1 MFLIAFPPEGGCQEP
16 PLPPATV
23 LFSRSIEMSTVNAF
37 ASKSLHP
44 VPGAHSHDQESCGHT
59 VQFYAEDQ
67 SLVAALTRFVSTSLS
82 TGGSAIVIA
91 TKPHREA
98 LTLELQ
104 ASGLD
109 TMAAI
114 WQGRFVL
121 LDAAETLAKFTVDGW
136 PDAALFTE
144 LIGGCVAT
152 ANAASHGE
160 NSRVVA
166 FGEMVSLLWAQGKPD
181 AALRLE
187 QLWNDLATTQSFSLR
202 CAYPIGGFA
211 RAEDSEPFQRICA
224 EHSAVIPSESYM
236 ELSSEAERLRNISQ
250 LQQKAGALE
259 TEKAQ
264 RKSIQRTLQLRESEL
279 ADILENAVEGV
290 QQVGPDQTI
299 MWTNKALLN
308 LLGYAA
314 EEYIGHPLGAFH
326 VQQHIFEEFWA
337 KLMRREDIYD
347 FPAELRCKDGSVK
360 QVVIHSN
367 GLWENGK
374 FVHTRCFVRDV
385 TEQKRLEQV
394 LRTAEKQ
401 AAMGRVAAGIAHEIN
416 NPLETVTNVFYLLR
430 DHPSLDAD
438 ARELAR
444 IANEEMERV
453 RHIARQTL
461 AFCRDTESPVSVSLR
476 LILDDVLEAFR
487 RQIQTNH
494 ITVERNIDTDG
505 LVVAFPVELR
515 QIFINLIANALQAMP
530 EGGAL
535 RVSLRHSSER
545 SASGARPGLRVSITD
560 TGTGIP
566 VKHRHKIF
574 EPFFT
579 TKAEKGTGLGLWVSR
594 GIVQKLDGTIRFR
607 CTKWRGRTLTS
618 FAVFIPT
625 DGLGFSVS

>member
-1 MFLIAFPPEGGCQEP
+1 ML
-16 PLPPATV
+16 
-23 LFSRSIEMSTVNAF
+23 MSTVNAF
-37 ASKSLHP
+37 GTNPSHP
-44 VPGAHSHDQESCGHT
+44 VQGEHSHDHEPCGHT

-67 SLVAALTRFVSTSLS
+67 SLITGLSRLIDSALG
-82 TGGSAIVIA
+82 TGSSAIVIA
-91 TKPHREA
+91 TKAHRDA

-104 ASGLD
+104 TRGLD
-109 TMAAI
+109 TMTAVL
-114 WQGRFVL
+114 QGRFIL
-121 LDAAETLAKFTVDGW
+121 LDAAETLAKFTADGW

-144 LIGGCVAT
+144 LIGGCVAR
-152 ANAASHGE
+152 AKAASHGR

-187 QLWNDLATTQSFSLR
+187 QLWNDLSKTHDFSLR
-202 CAYPIGGFA
+202 CAYPIGSFA
-211 RAEDSEPFQRICA
+211 RAEDGEPFLKICA
-224 EHSAVIPSESYM
+224 EHSGVIPGESYTD
-236 ELSSEAERLRNISQ
+236 LVTEAERLRNISQ
-250 LQQKAGALE
+250 LQQKARALE
-259 TEKAQ
+259 TEKAE
-264 RKSIQRTLQLRESEL
+264 RRNIQQSLQVRESEL
-279 ADILENAVEGV
+279 ADILENALEGV

-299 MWTNKALLN
+299 LWTNKALLK
-308 LLGYAA
+308 LLGYSPQ
-314 EEYIGHPLGAFH
+314 EYIGHPLGAFH
-326 VQQHIFEEFWA
+326 VHQHVFEEFWA

-347 FPAELRCKDGSVK
+347 YPAELRCKDGSVK
-360 QVVIHSN
+360 QLVINSN

-394 LRTAEKQ
+394 LRGAEKQ
-401 AAMGRVAAGIAHEIN
+401 AAMGRVAAGIAHEIS

-444 IANEEMERV
+444 VANEEMERV

-461 AFCRDTESPVSVSLR
+461 AFCRDSENPVPISLR

-487 RQIQTNH
+487 RQIQTNQV
-494 ITVERNIDTDG
+494 TVERNLEADG

-530 EGGAL
+530 DGGTL
-535 RVSLRHSSER
+535 RVSLRYSSQWSGSGVR
-545 SASGARPGLRVSITD
+545 SGIRVSVTD
-560 TGTGIP
+560 TGIGIP
-566 VKHRHKIF
+566 AKHRHKIF

-607 CTKWRGRTLTS
+607 CAKWQGRTLTS
-618 FAVFIPT
+618 FAVSIPT
-625 DGLGFSVS
+625 DGMGFAVS

>member
-1 MFLIAFPPEGGCQEP
+1 
-16 PLPPATV
+16 
-23 LFSRSIEMSTVNAF
+23 MSTVNAF
-37 ASKSLHP
+37 GANQSHP
-44 VPGAHSHDQESCGHT
+44 VPGAHAHYHEPRGHT
-59 VQFYAEDQ
+59 VQFYSEDQ
-67 SLVAALTRFVSTSLS
+67 SLINGLGRLIGMALG
-82 TGGSAIVIA
+82 TGTSAIVIA
-91 TKPHREA
+91 TKTHREA

-104 ASGLD
+104 AHGLD
-109 TMAAI
+109 TMTAA
-114 WQGRFVL
+114 WQGRFIL

-144 LIGGCVAT
+144 LIGGHVAR
-152 ANAASHGE
+152 AKAASHGG

-166 FGEMVSLLWAQGKPD
+166 FGEMVSLLWARGKPD
-181 AALRLE
+181 AAIRLE
-187 QLWNDLATTQSFSLR
+187 QLWNDLGKTHDFSLR
-202 CAYPIGGFA
+202 CAYPIGSFA
-211 RAEDSEPFQRICA
+211 REEDSEPFLKICA
-224 EHSAVIPSESYM
+224 EHSGVIPGESYT
-236 ELSSEAERLRNISQ
+236 ELATEAERLRNVSH
-250 LQQKAGALE
+250 LQQKARALE
-259 TEKAQ
+259 TVKAE
-264 RKSIQRTLQLRESEL
+264 RSNIQQSLQLRESEL

-299 MWTNKALLN
+299 LWTNKALLK
-308 LLGYAA
+308 LLGYTPQ
-314 EEYIGHPLGAFH
+314 EYIGHPLGSFH
-326 VQQHIFEEFWA
+326 VHQHVFEEFWA

-347 FPAELRCKDGSVK
+347 YPTELRCKDGSVR

-385 TEQKRLEQV
+385 TEQKRLEHV

-444 IANEEMERV
+444 VANEEMERV

-461 AFCRDTESPVSVSLR
+461 AFCRDSESPVPVSLR

-487 RQIQTNH
+487 RQIQASH
-494 ITVERNIDTDG
+494 ITVERNLDADG

-530 EGGAL
+530 EGGTL
-535 RVSLRHSSER
+535 RLSVRHSSQW
-545 SASGARPGLRVSITD
+545 SASGARPGIRVSVTD
-560 TGTGIP
+560 TGVGIP
-566 VKHRHKIF
+566 AKHRHKIF

-607 CTKWRGRTLTS
+607 CAKWQGRTLTT

-625 DGLGFSVS
+625 DGMGFAGS

>member
-1 MFLIAFPPEGGCQEP
+1 
-16 PLPPATV
+16 
-23 LFSRSIEMSTVNAF
+23 MSTVNAF
-37 ASKSLHP
+37 APKPPLAAPAAILGDH
-44 VPGAHSHDQESCGHT
+44 ESCGHT

-67 SLVAALTRFVSTSLS
+67 SLVALLTRFVSTAIG

-91 TKPHREA
+91 TKPHGDA
-98 LTLELQ
+98 LKQ
-104 ASGLD
+104 ALHACGLD
-109 TMAAI
+109 TMAALRH
-114 WQGRFVL
+114 GRFIL
-121 LDAAETLAKFTVDGW
+121 LDAAETLAKFSVDGW
-136 PDAALFTE
+136 PDAARFTE
-144 LIGGCVAT
+144 LIGACLAR
-152 ANAASHGE
+152 AKAASQGG
-160 NSRVVA
+160 NSRVLA

-181 AALRLE
+181 AAIQLE
-187 QLWNDLATTQSFSLR
+187 QLWNNLAKTHSFSLH
-202 CAYPIGGFA
+202 CAYPIGSFA
-211 RAEDSEPFQRICA
+211 REEDGESFLKICA
-224 EHSAVIPSESYM
+224 EHSAVIPSESYT
-236 ELSSEAERLRNISQ
+236 ELSSDVERLRNISH
-250 LQQKAGALE
+250 LQQKARALE
-259 TEKAQ
+259 TEKAE
-264 RKSIQRTLQLRESEL
+264 RKTIQRSLQLRESEL

-290 QQVGPDQTI
+290 QQVGPDQI
-299 MWTNKALLN
+299 ILWTNKALLN
-308 LLGYAA
+308 LLGYTV

-326 VQQHIFEEFWA
+326 VQQHVFEEFWA
-337 KLMRREDIYD
+337 RLMRREDIYD

-374 FVHTRCFVRDV
+374 FVHTRCFIRDV

-430 DHPSLDAD
+430 DHPSLDDD

-444 IANEEMERV
+444 IANEEMDRV

-461 AFCRDTESPVSVSLR
+461 AFCRDSESPVSVSLR

-487 RQIQTNH
+487 RKIQTNRV
-494 ITVERNIDTDG
+494 TVERRIETDG

-515 QIFINLIANALQAMP
+515 QIFINLIANSLQAMP
-530 EGGAL
+530 EGGTL
-535 RVSLRHSSER
+535 RIRLRHSSEWTAH
-545 SASGARPGLRVSITD
+545 ASRPGVRVSITD
-560 TGTGIP
+560 TGIGIP
-566 VKHRHKIF
+566 AMHQHKVF

-607 CTKWRGRTLTS
+607 STKWRGRSLTS

>member
-1 MFLIAFPPEGGCQEP
+1 
-16 PLPPATV
+16 
-23 LFSRSIEMSTVNAF
+23 MSTVSAF
-37 ASKSLHP
+37 TSKSSHP
-44 VPGAHSHDQESCGHT
+44 VSGAQSHDHESCGHT
-59 VQFYAEDQ
+59 VQLYAEDQ
-67 SLVAALTRFVSTSLS
+67 ALVAALTRLVSTSLG
-82 TGGSAIVIA
+82 TGGAAIVIA

-98 LTLELQ
+98 LTLQLQ
-104 ASGLD
+104 ASGVD

-114 WQGRFVL
+114 SRGRFIL
-121 LDAAETLAKFTVDGW
+121 LDAAETLAKFTVDGS

-144 LIGGCVAT
+144 FIGGCVAQ
-152 ANAASHGE
+152 AASQGG

-166 FGEMVSLLWAQGKPD
+166 FGEMVSLLWSQGKPD

-187 QLWNDLATTQSFSLR
+187 QLWNGLAKTHSFSLR
-202 CAYPIGGFA
+202 CAYPIGSFA
-211 RAEDSEPFQRICA
+211 RA
-224 EHSAVIPSESYM
+224 EHSAVIPSESYT

-250 LQQKAGALE
+250 LQQKARALE
-259 TEKAQ
+259 TENAA
-264 RKSIQRTLQLRESEL
+264 RKNVQRTLQLRESEL
-279 ADILENAVEGV
+279 AYILENAVEGV
-290 QQVGPDQTI
+290 QQVGPDQI
-299 MWTNKALLN
+299 ILWANKALLK
-308 LLGYAA
+308 LLGYTT

-326 VQQHIFEEFWA
+326 VHQHIFEEFWA

-347 FPAELRCKDGSVK
+347 FPAELRCKEGSVK

-438 ARELAR
+438 ARALAR

-461 AFCRDTESPVSVSLR
+461 AFCRDTGSPVSISLR

-487 RQIQTNH
+487 RQIQTSH
-494 ITVERNIDTDG
+494 ITVERNIGTDG

-535 RVSLRHSSER
+535 RVSLRHSSEW

>member
-1 MFLIAFPPEGGCQEP
+1 ML
-16 PLPPATV
+16 
-23 LFSRSIEMSTVNAF
+23 MSTVNAF
-37 ASKSLHP
+37 ESNPSRS
-44 VPGAHSHDQESCGHT
+44 VPGAPAQEHDHEPCGHT
-59 VQFYAEDQ
+59 VQFYTEDQ
-67 SLVAALTRFVSTSLS
+67 SLITGLTRLVAAALV
-82 TGGSAIVIA
+82 TGRSAIVIA
-91 TKPHREA
+91 TRAHRDA

-104 ASGLD
+104 AGGLD
-109 TMAAI
+109 TMTAL
-114 WQGRFVL
+114 WQGRFTL

-144 LIGGCVAT
+144 LIGGYVARAT
-152 ANAASHGE
+152 AASHDG

-166 FGEMVSLLWAQGKPD
+166 FGEMVSLLWAQGKPE

-187 QLWNDLATTQSFSLR
+187 QLWNELGQTHDFSLR
-202 CAYPIGGFA
+202 CAYPIGSFA
-211 RAEDSEPFQRICA
+211 RDEDGEPFLKICA
-224 EHSAVIPSESYM
+224 EHSGVIPGESYTD
-236 ELSSEAERLRNISQ
+236 LATEAERLRNISQ
-250 LQQKAGALE
+250 LQQKARALE

-264 RKSIQRTLQLRESEL
+264 RKNIQKSLQSRESEL

-299 MWTNKALLN
+299 LWTNKALLK
-308 LLGYAA
+308 LLGYAPQ
-314 EEYIGHPLGAFH
+314 EYIGHPLGAFH
-326 VQQHIFEEFWA
+326 VHQHVFAEFWA

-347 FPAELRCKDGSVK
+347 YPAELRCKDGSVK
-360 QVVIHSN
+360 QVVINSN

-401 AAMGRVAAGIAHEIN
+401 AAMGRVAAGIAHEIS

-444 IANEEMERV
+444 VANQEMDRV
-453 RHIARQTL
+453 RHIARQTM
-461 AFCRDTESPVSVSLR
+461 AFCRDSESPVPISLR

-487 RQIQTNH
+487 RQIQANRV
-494 ITVERNIDTDG
+494 TVERNLDADG
-505 LVVAFPVELR
+505 PVVAFPVELR

-530 EGGAL
+530 TGGVL
-535 RVSLRHSSER
+535 RVSLRYGSQW
-545 SASGARPGLRVSITD
+545 SAGGVRPGIRVSVTD
-560 TGTGIP
+560 TGIGIP
-566 VKHRHKIF
+566 AKHRHKIF

-607 CTKWRGRTLTS
+607 CSKWQGRTLTS

-625 DGLGFSVS
+625 DGMGFAVS

>member
-1 MFLIAFPPEGGCQEP
+1 ML
-16 PLPPATV
+16 
-23 LFSRSIEMSTVNAF
+23 MSTVNAF
-37 ASKSLHP
+37 ESNPSHP
-44 VPGAHSHDQESCGHT
+44 APGAHPHDLEACGHT

-67 SLVAALTRFVSTSLS
+67 SLISGLTRLIATALV
-82 TGGSAIVIA
+82 TGNSAIVIA
-91 TKPHREA
+91 TKAHREA
-98 LTLELQ
+98 LTLDLQ
-104 ASGLD
+104 AGGLD
-109 TMAAI
+109 TMKAL
-114 WQGRFVL
+114 WRGRFTL

-136 PDAALFTE
+136 PDTTRFTE
-144 LIGGCVAT
+144 LIGGYVAR
-152 ANAASHGE
+152 AKAASHGG

-166 FGEMVSLLWAQGKPD
+166 FGEMVSLLWAQGKPE

-187 QLWNDLATTQSFSLR
+187 QLWNDLGKTHDFSLR
-202 CAYPIGGFA
+202 CAYPIGSFA
-211 RAEDSEPFQRICA
+211 REEDGEPFLKICA
-224 EHSAVIPSESYM
+224 EHSGVIPGESYTD
-236 ELSSEAERLRNISQ
+236 LATEAERLRNISL
-250 LQQKAGALE
+250 LQQKARALE
-259 TEKAQ
+259 TEKAE
-264 RKSIQRTLQLRESEL
+264 RKNIQKSLQSRESEL
-279 ADILENAVEGV
+279 AEILENAVEGV

-299 MWTNKALLN
+299 LWTNKALLK
-308 LLGYAA
+308 LLGYAPQ
-314 EEYIGHPLGAFH
+314 EYIGHPLGDFH
-326 VQQHIFEEFWA
+326 VHQHVFEEFWA

-385 TEQKRLEQV
+385 TEQKRLEKV

-444 IANEEMERV
+444 VANEEMERV
-453 RHIARQTL
+453 RHIARQTM
-461 AFCRDTESPVSVSLR
+461 AFCRDSESPITVSLR

-487 RQIQTNH
+487 RQIQTNRV
-494 ITVERNIDTDG
+494 TVERNLDADG

-530 EGGAL
+530 EGGTLRVAL
-535 RVSLRHSSER
+535 RDSSQW
-545 SASGARPGLRVSITD
+545 SAGGVRPGIRVSVTD
-560 TGTGIP
+560 TGIGIP
-566 VKHRHKIF
+566 TKHRHKIF

-607 CTKWRGRTLTS
+607 CAKWRGRTLTS

-625 DGLGFSVS
+625 DGMGFAVS

>member
-1 MFLIAFPPEGGCQEP
+1 MSTANAFNSNP
-16 PLPPATV
+16 PLPA
-23 LFSRSIEMSTVNAF
+23 LGAN
-37 ASKSLHP
+37 LHP
-44 VPGAHSHDQESCGHT
+44 HDSCGHT

-67 SLVAALTRFVSTSLS
+67 ALINSLTSLVENALRS
-82 TGGSAIVIA
+82 GSAAVVIG
-91 TKPHREA
+91 TRPHREA

-104 ASGLD
+104 ARGLD
-109 TMAAI
+109 TTAAA
-114 WQGRFVL
+114 WQCRLIL
-121 LDAAETLAKFTVDGW
+121 LDAIETLARFTVDGW
-136 PDAALFTE
+136 PDAARFTE
-144 LIGGCVAT
+144 LMRGHVAQ
-152 ANAASHGE
+152 AQAASQSA

-187 QLWNDLATTQSFSLR
+187 QLWNDLAKTHSFDLR
-202 CAYPIGGFA
+202 CAYPITNFA
-211 RAEDSEPFQRICA
+211 RDEDGEPFLKICA
-224 EHSAVIPSESYM
+224 EHTSVIPSESYT
-236 ELSSEAERLRNISQ
+236 ELTTEAERLREISH
-250 LQQKAGALE
+250 LQQQARALE

-264 RKSIQRTLQLRESEL
+264 RKNVQKCLQLRESEL

-290 QQVGPDQTI
+290 QQVGPDQI
-299 MWTNKALLN
+299 ILWTNKALLK
-308 LLGYAA
+308 LLGYTPQ
-314 EEYIGHPLGAFH
+314 EYIGHPLGAFH
-326 VQQHIFEEFWA
+326 LHQHVFEEFWA

-360 QVVIHSN
+360 QVVINSN

-385 TEQKRLEQV
+385 TEQKRLEQI

-401 AAMGRVAAGIAHEIN
+401 AAMGRMAAGIAHEIN

-430 DHPSLDAD
+430 DHPSLDED

-444 IANEEMERV
+444 IANAEMERV

-461 AFCRDTESPVSVSLR
+461 AFCRDSESPVTVSLR
-476 LILDDVLEAFR
+476 LVLDDVLEAFR
-487 RQIQTNH
+487 RQIQSNR
-494 ITVERNIDTDG
+494 ITVERKINSDG

-530 EGGAL
+530 EGGTL
-535 RVSLRHSSER
+535 RVSLRRCSLSTAG
-545 SASGARPGLRVSITD
+545 SARTGIRASITD
-560 TGTGIP
+560 TGSGIP
-566 VKHRHKIF
+566 LKHRRKIF

-607 CTKWRGRTLTS
+607 CTKWRGQTLTS

-625 DGLGFSVS
+625 DGMGFSVS

>member
-1 MFLIAFPPEGGCQEP
+1 
-16 PLPPATV
+16 
-23 LFSRSIEMSTVNAF
+23 MSTVNAF
-37 ASKSLHP
+37 GSNPPHP
-44 VPGAHSHDQESCGHT
+44 VPGAHPHDHEPGGHT
-59 VQFYAEDQ
+59 VQFYSEDQ
-67 SLVAALTRFVSTSLS
+67 SLITGLSRLIAHALGIGS
-82 TGGSAIVIA
+82 SAIVIA
-91 TKPHREA
+91 TKAHREA
-98 LTLELQ
+98 LTLDLQ
-104 ASGLD
+104 ARGLD
-109 TMAAI
+109 TMTAVL
-114 WQGRFVL
+114 QGRFIL
-121 LDAAETLAKFTVDGW
+121 LDAAETLEKFTVDGW

-144 LIGGCVAT
+144 LIGGCVAR
-152 ANAASHGE
+152 AKVASHGG

-166 FGEMVSLLWAQGKPD
+166 FGEMVSLLWARGKPD
-181 AALRLE
+181 AAIRLE
-187 QLWNDLATTQSFSLR
+187 QLWNDLGKTHDFSLR

-211 RAEDSEPFQRICA
+211 REEDGEPFLKICA
-224 EHSAVIPSESYM
+224 EHSGVIPGESYT
-236 ELSSEAERLRNISQ
+236 ELATEAERLRDISQ
-250 LQQKAGALE
+250 LQQKARALE
-259 TEKAQ
+259 TEKAE
-264 RKSIQRTLQLRESEL
+264 RRNIQQSLQIRESEL

-299 MWTNKALLN
+299 LWTNKALLK
-308 LLGYAA
+308 LLGYAPQ
-314 EEYIGHPLGAFH
+314 EYIGHPLGAFH
-326 VQQHIFEEFWA
+326 VQQHVFEEFWA

-347 FPAELRCKDGSVK
+347 YPAELRCKDGSVK
-360 QVVIHSN
+360 QVVINSN

-394 LRTAEKQ
+394 LRGAEKQ

-444 IANEEMERV
+444 VANEEMERV

-461 AFCRDTESPVSVSLR
+461 AFCRDSESPVPTSLR

-487 RQIQTNH
+487 RQIQTNQV
-494 ITVERNIDTDG
+494 TVERNLEADG
-505 LVVAFPVELR
+505 LVVAFPIELR

-530 EGGAL
+530 EGGTL
-535 RVSLRHSSER
+535 RVSLRYSSQWLGGNVR
-545 SASGARPGLRVSITD
+545 SGIRVSVAD
-560 TGTGIP
+560 TGIGIP
-566 VKHRHKIF
+566 AKHRHKIF

-607 CTKWRGRTLTS
+607 CAKWQGRTLTS

-625 DGLGFSVS
+625 DGMGFAVS

>member
-1 MFLIAFPPEGGCQEP
+1 MSTANAFNSNP
-16 PLPPATV
+16 PLPAPV
-23 LFSRSIEMSTVNAF
+23 RNSR
-37 ASKSLHP
+37 H
-44 VPGAHSHDQESCGHT
+44 HESCGHT

-67 SLVAALTRFVSTSLS
+67 ALINALTGLIADALRS
-82 TGGSAIVIA
+82 GSAAIVIA
-91 TKPHREA
+91 TRPHREA
-98 LTLELQ
+98 LNLELQ
-104 ASGLD
+104 ARGLD
-109 TMAAI
+109 TMATAWHGHFI
-114 WQGRFVL
+114 L
-121 LDAAETLAKFTVDGW
+121 LDAAETLAKFSVDGW

-144 LIGGCVAT
+144 LMGGYVAQ
-152 ANAASHGE
+152 AKAAAPGG

-166 FGEMVSLLWAQGKPD
+166 FGEMVSLLWTQGKSE

-187 QLWNDLATTQSFSLR
+187 QLWNDLAKIHSFDLR
-202 CAYPIGGFA
+202 CGYPIASFA
-211 RAEDSEPFQRICA
+211 REEDGEPFLKICA
-224 EHSAVIPSESYM
+224 EHSAVIPSESYT
-236 ELSSEAERLRNISQ
+236 ELTTEAERLRNISQ
-250 LQQKAGALE
+250 LQQKARALE

-264 RKSIQRTLQLRESEL
+264 RKNVQKSLQLRESEL

-290 QQVGPDQTI
+290 QQVGPDQI
-299 MWTNKALLN
+299 ILWTNKALLK
-308 LLGYAA
+308 LLGYTAA
-314 EEYIGHPLGAFH
+314 EYIGHPLGAFH
-326 VQQHIFEEFWA
+326 VHQHVFGEFWA

-385 TEQKRLEQV
+385 TEQKRLEQI

-430 DHPSLDAD
+430 DHPSLDED

-444 IANEEMERV
+444 IANAEMERV

-461 AFCRDTESPVSVSLR
+461 AFCRDSESPVSVSLR
-476 LILDDVLEAFR
+476 LVLDDVLEAFR
-487 RQIQTNH
+487 RQIQSSG
-494 ITVERNIDTDG
+494 ITIERKIASDG

-530 EGGAL
+530 EGGTL
-535 RVSLRHSSER
+535 RISLRRCSQ
-545 SASGARPGLRVSITD
+545 SAAGASPRTGIRVSITD
-560 TGTGIP
+560 TGVGIP
-566 VKHRHKIF
+566 LKHRHNIF

-607 CTKWRGRTLTS
+607 CTKWRGRSLTS

-625 DGLGFSVS
+625 DGMGFVVS